1 MWISGGAG
9 AFSPGRTTC
18 PACELMS
25 KHRSQTLSLE
35 QPMPG
40 IFPGQSCVSGEGHG
54 TAGLRDMREPFC
66 PNHPSL

>member
-9 AFSPGRTTC
+9 AFSPSRTTC

-35 QPMPG
+35 QPMPV
-40 IFPGQSCVSGEGHG
+40 FFLVRAACPGK
-54 TAGLRDMREPFC
+54 DMA
-66 PNHPSL
+66 